1 MKLQGALGV
10 LRSGLESVV
19 KEAVGAVE
27 DAALHVSNMKS
38 VSNYKVSQSVDP
50 QNHCPV
56 GVLLL
61 ILWHRTPPA
70 RRVLT
75 RIIS

>member
-27 DAALHVSNMKS
+27 DAAALVSNMKS
-38 VSNYKVSQSVDP
+38 LSNYKVSHYPTVAQQPS
-50 QNHCPV
+50 Q
-56 GVLLL
+56 
-61 ILWHRTPPA
+61 
-70 RRVLT
+70 
-75 RIIS
+75 